1 MIHQAPGHVPL
12 ECTAEKF
19 GSCAICNLI
28 ATNEHYRRL
37 FHPEEFPDAA
47 PVVPTSPAVIHTGAG
62 PVARPLPDI
71 PLAGN
76 VVEALAK
83 RIGADRLAK
92 LWEQWTGLPCGCE
105 ERKAKLNAAT
115 EKLLKWARWL
125 RLV

>member
-19 GSCAICNLI
+19 GSCAICDLI

-37 FHPEEFPDAA
+37 FEPGGADEPAA
-47 PVVPTSPAVIHTGAG
+47 PASQPAVIHAGAG

-71 PLAGN
+71 PLAGD

-83 RIGADRLAK
+83 RIGADRLARI
-92 LWEQWTGLPCGCE
+92 WEQWTGVPCGCE

-115 EKLLKWARWL
+115 EKLLKWARWM

>member
-19 GSCAICNLI
+19 GSCTVCNLI
-28 ATNEHYRRL
+28 ATNDHYRRL
-37 FHPEEFPDAA
+37 FESEGDDVPAA
-47 PVVPTSPAVIHTGAG
+47 SAPQPAVIHAGQG
-62 PVARPLPDI
+62 PVARSLPDI
-71 PLAGN
+71 PLAGD

-92 LWEQWTGLPCGCE
+92 LWEQWTGQPCNCDARRE
-105 ERKAKLNAAT
+105 AMNRAT
-115 EKLLKWARWL
+115 EKLLKWARWM